1 MLRKASLAVV
11 LILTASSS
19 VFGQQWARK
28 MFQQRNHDFGSVA
41 RGAKAEYEFEFS
53 NIYVEDVHIASVR
66 TSCNCTQVEIK
77 NRDLKTYEKGAIV
90 AKFNTRAFRGSRG
103 ATLTVTFDKPFYAQ
117 VQLQVKGYIRSDV
130 VLAPGSVQFG
140 SVDQG
145 LPVEKK
151 VSVNYAGRSSWEI
164 QEVRSNNPHVS
175 GEVVETRRG
184 RGQVS
189 YDLVVR
195 VDPSVPAGY
204 INERLM
210 LVTNDRRNPQ
220 VPVHV
225 EGRVQ
230 PGIAVSP
237 ATLFIGAVE
246 PGKRVTK
253 QLVIRGKKPFR
264 ILGITCDEQCF
275 EVDLSAGQIPKPVH
289 IIPITFIAGSNIGK
303 VAKTLRIE
311 TDMGDTQPE
320 LAAYA
325 VVSAP

>member
-1 MLRKASLAVV
+1 MLRQVGLAIV
-11 LILTASSS
+11 LVLTVGSS
-19 VFGQQWARK
+19 VFSQQWARK
-28 MFQQRNHDFGSVA
+28 MFEESKHDFGSVA

-53 NIYVEDVHIASVR
+53 NIYLEDVHVASVR
-66 TSCNCTQVEIK
+66 ASCSCTRVEIK

-90 AKFNTRAFRGSRG
+90 AKFNTRAFRGSRS

-117 VQLQVKGYIRSDV
+117 VRLHVKGYIRSDV

-145 LPVEKK
+145 LPLEKK
-151 VSVNYAGRSSWEI
+151 ITVHYAGRSNWKI
-164 QEVRSNNPHVS
+164 KEVRSNNPHVS
-175 GEVVETRRG
+175 GEVIERRRS

-195 VDPSVPAGY
+195 MDSSVPAGY
-204 INERLM
+204 INERL
-210 LVTNDRRNPQ
+210 LLITNDVRNPQ

-230 PGIAVSP
+230 PAITISP
-237 ATLFIGAVE
+237 ATLFIGAVA
-246 PGKRVTK
+246 PGQRVTK

-264 ILGITCDEQCF
+264 ILAITGDDHF
-275 EVDLSAGQIPKPVH
+275 EVDISAGQIPKSVH
-289 IIPITFIAGSNIGK
+289 IVPITFIAGNDIGK